1 MAIELAG
8 NRKPLDGFE
17 VTRILPNFDKKMVGP
32 FIFFDH
38 MGPATFAPGNG
49 IDVRPHPHIGLATI
63 TYMIEGSLLHRDSLG
78 NNLEIIP
85 GDVNWMTAGKG
96 ITHSERETIEVKA
109 QEHTLN
115 GLQTWVAL
123 PKDKAEIEPSFTHVK
138 KSQLPHFMKEG
149 VLMRL
154 IAGEACGKTAPIKTY
169 SPMFYMD
176 VLAPQ
181 GKTIARPNPEQECAV
196 YVLDGSVTI
205 GDITYLQGQ
214 FVLLQD
220 EDSVHSAS
228 QCRFVFLGGEQW
240 QETPRM
246 FWNFVSFDKERLEKA
261 KQDWKDG
268 RFPAIPGDEDEFTPL
283 PEK

>member
-1 MAIELAG
+1 MAKLLYGE
-8 NRKPLDGFE
+8 RKPLDGFE
-17 VTRILPNFDKKMVGP
+17 VTRILPNQDKKMVGP

-38 MGPATFAPGNG
+38 MGPAKFTAGNG

-63 TYMIEGSLLHRDSLG
+63 TYMFEGSLLHRDSLG

-96 ITHSERETIEVKA
+96 ITHSERETLEVKA
-109 QEHTLN
+109 AHHVLD

-123 PKDKAEIEPSFTHVK
+123 PKDKAEIEPSFAHVT

-196 YVLDGSVTI
+196 YVLQGEVNIDGEAFSA
-205 GDITYLQGQ
+205 GQ
-214 FVLLQD
+214 FVLLND
-220 EDSVHSAS
+220 ETEVITKQQS
-228 QCRFVFLGGEQW
+228 RFILLGGERW
-240 QETPRM
+240 EETPYL
-246 FWNFVSFDKERLEKA
+246 FWNFVSFDKTRLEQA
-261 KQDWKDG
+261 KQDWKEG
-268 RFPAIPGDEDEFTPL
+268 RFPTIPGDQDEFTPL